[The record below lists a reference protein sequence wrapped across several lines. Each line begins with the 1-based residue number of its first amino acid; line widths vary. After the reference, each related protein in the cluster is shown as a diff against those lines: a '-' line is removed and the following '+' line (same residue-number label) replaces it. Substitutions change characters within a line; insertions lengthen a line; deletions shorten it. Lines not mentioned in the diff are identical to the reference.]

1 MNILKLSSKST
12 YKKIFLEFCQMK
24 DIKKWVKVT
33 ILVTE
38 RKILVLSKN
47 GINGSF
53 LGPVAI
59 SILLNFSLS
68 LSFKFF

>member
-1 MNILKLSSKST
+1 
-12 YKKIFLEFCQMK
+12 MK

-47 GINGSF
+47 RVDGSF
-53 LGPVAI
+53 LGPVAV